1 MMHDPVTV
9 CDDLITVY
17 IFFLW
22 KMNKSCCVGFES
34 KVFLIETRKNC
45 FRYENSSFNHE
56 KLRQLQKKF
65 ETGKDR
71 IEKDSPISL
80 ELILI
85 VKAHI

>member
-1 MMHDPVTV
+1 MVHDPVTV

-22 KMNKSCCVGFES
+22 KMIKSCCVGFES
-34 KVFLIETRKNC
+34 NVFLIETRKNC
-45 FRYENSSFNHE
+45 FRHE
-56 KLRQLQKKF
+56 KHRLQKKF